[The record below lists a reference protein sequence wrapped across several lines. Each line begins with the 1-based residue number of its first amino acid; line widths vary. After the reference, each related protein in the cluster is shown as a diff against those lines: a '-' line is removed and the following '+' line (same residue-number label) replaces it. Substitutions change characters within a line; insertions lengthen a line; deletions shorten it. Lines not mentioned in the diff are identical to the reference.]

1 MYIHANP
8 NPNGSYVEDCVIRAI
23 AIATGRT
30 WDKVFFE
37 LCLQAYIAK
46 NMPSVNKVW
55 GSYLASIGF
64 SRFLLPNTCPDCYTI
79 RDFCRDNQIGAILS
93 LNNVNVPKDFNGT
106 PQQLAQYLM
115 NSGQMP
121 QEQFQQFAQTAN
133 QIQSMGLFPKL

>member
-8 NPNGSYVEDCVIRAI
+8 NPNGSYVEDCVIREI

-46 NMPSVNKVW
+46 NMPSVGKVW

-79 RDFCRDNQIGAILS
+79 RDFCRDNQ
-93 LNNVNVPKDFNGT
+93 NGT
-106 PQQLAQYLM
+106 YILATGSHVVAVINGDYYDAWD
-115 NSGQMP
+115 SGDEMP
-121 QEQFQQFAQTAN
+121 T
-133 QIQSMGLFPKL
+133 SVWRRD